1 MKNNLVDERLLS
13 YYNAKRIPVRKEV
26 WEHLERRLKHQR
38 RKRLFFRV
46 AAVAAGLFLITQI
59 VTEGPFSNHNLQEV
73 DVAAIKTTKPQRLAT
88 APIAATPFSPQR
100 INSSSIR
107 TQETPLQINKQQ
119 YTQFYPKQALHTVSF
134 STYAQQLAQ
143 HHTLHTQAEQLLA
156 LVEQVLADEHLEQ
169 EALALRIQIENELAF
184 EKTLKGNLKKII
196 NALSNTPRVVLRE

>member
-1 MKNNLVDERLLS
+1 MKNNPVDERFLS

-46 AAVAAGLFLITQI
+46 AAVAAGFFLITQI
-59 VTEGPFSNHNLQEV
+59 VTEEPFSNQNLQKV
-73 DVAAIKTTKPQRLAT
+73 DVAAIKTTRPQRLT
-88 APIAATPFSPQR
+88 TTPITATPFSQGATKSFSLR
-100 INSSSIR
+100 KH
-107 TQETPLQINKQQ
+107 ETPLQINKQQ
-119 YTQFYPKQALHTVSF
+119 YTQFYPKQALRTVSF

-143 HHTLHTQAEQLLA
+143 RHTLLTQAEQLLA
-156 LVEQVLADEHLEQ
+156 LVEQMLADEHLEQ

-184 EKTLKGNLKKII
+184 EKTLKGNLKKLI